1 MSETATKLNSCS
13 SCLLTDTPEAGRE
26 DLLVC
31 HCFDVLE
38 STVQSAVN
46 AGAESVS
53 EVAEACGG
61 GSGCGAC
68 RVRIERVI
76 RGLPAKCGSGNFH
89 LCGDCGTIGI
99 LCACTEETA
108 VA

>member
-1 MSETATKLNSCS
+1 MSDSATKLNSCN
-13 SCLLTDTPEAGRE
+13 SCGLSDTPGAERD

-31 HCFDVLE
+31 HCFEVFE
-38 STVQSAVN
+38 STVQSAVY
-46 AGAESVS
+46 AGAGSVS
-53 EVAEACGG
+53 EVIDACGAG
-61 GSGCGAC
+61 GGCSAC
-68 RVRIERVI
+68 HVRIERVL

-99 LCACTEETA
+99 LCACKEETA